1 MRYLKGTEKCGILFQ
16 CNEDNTLQCFIDS
29 DYAGDPL
36 SRRST
41 SGMIFMS
48 YGGAVSWRNQRQSC
62 IALSTTEAE
71 FIAASQAAKEAI
83 WLGNLLS
90 ELRCVSTIPVL
101 QMDNQSAIRLVK
113 KPEFHSR
120 TKHID
125 IRYKFIRE
133 QYQTKQLDVVYCSSE
148 MQAADIFTKP
158 LVKDRFLKLRK
169 LIGMH
174 NFG

>member
-1 MRYLKGTEKCGILFQ
+1 MIKRIMRYLKGTEKCGILFQ
-16 CNEDNTLQCFIDS
+16 CNDDDTLQCFTDS

-36 SRRST
+36 SRIST

-48 YGGAVSWRNQRQSC
+48 YGGAVSWRSQRQSC
-62 IALSTTEAE
+62 IALSTTEAK

-113 KPEFHSR
+113 DPEFHSR
-120 TKHID
+120 TK
-125 IRYKFIRE
+125 FIALG
-133 QYQTKQLDVVYCSSE
+133 TSLFVNNIKQNNL
-148 MQAADIFTKP
+148 MLFIAAVRCKLLIF
-158 LVKDRFLKLRK
+158 LLNL
-169 LIGMH
+169 
-174 NFG
+174 